1 MEETTLNK
9 EFYAL
14 IEPLLKE
21 AGYNGKLKNGAMTA
35 WKGHTSVRIHHHP
48 MPYNPVYELVC
59 ITFTL
64 NHKRIGAD
72 DPMILWLTN
81 YLSGTYGEFNFTCLR
96 RNYIKARYVCG
107 IREPQ
112 DMVCQLA
119 YAAEY
124 FSHVRRDFRQQMA
137 QICGEDTEQELEYI
151 ETLKKNKKS

>member
-21 AGYNGKLKNGAMTA
+21 AGYNGKMTNGAMTA
-35 WKGHTSVRIHHHP
+35 WKGKVSVRIHHHP
-48 MPYNPVYELVC
+48 MPYAQEHERVC

-64 NHKRIGAD
+64 KNKRIAAD
-72 DPMILWLTN
+72 DPIILWLTN
-81 YLSGTYGEFNFTCLR
+81 YLSGTYGEFNFTCLQC
-96 RNYIKARYVCG
+96 NYIKARYVCD

-112 DMVCQLA
+112 DMICQLA

-124 FSHVRRDFRQQMA
+124 FSHVRRDFRQQMVRL
-137 QICGEDTEQELEYI
+137 CNEYP
-151 ETLKKNKKS
+151 TSDSQNNK

>member
-14 IEPLLKE
+14 IEPLLKD
-21 AGYNGKLKNGAMTA
+21 AGYKGKITKGAMTA

-48 MPYNPVYELVC
+48 MPYAQEYERVC

-64 NHKRIGAD
+64 KNKRIAAD
-72 DPMILWLTN
+72 DPIILWLIN

-96 RNYIKARYVCG
+96 RNCIKARYVCD
-107 IREPQ
+107 IHEPQ
-112 DMVCQLA
+112 DMVCQLV

-124 FSHVRRDFRQQMA
+124 FSHVRRDFRQQMVRL
-137 QICGEDTEQELEYI
+137 CNEYP
-151 ETLKKNKKS
+151 TSDSQNNK